1 MSIVKMRKMSLVA
14 HNSERNKLLRI
25 FIKNGCMEFV
35 RSKKA
40 EENDLQEYSDRI
52 ARIESKQYKI
62 AFALSFLK
70 DTVKT
75 INLSQDSK
83 KDKLNFDLKKENR
96 LVSYE
101 EYMEAAK
108 DEMELLAKISDM
120 EKINARLTDIKSESA
135 RINSFVEQIRI
146 YKDIAIP
153 FGIIKDTQKTF
164 SLLGTIPT
172 DKKEELISKLPQAA
186 EIETATSD
194 KVTAVL
200 LIAHNEYKEEITSL
214 LSSCEFVRASFE
226 FTCSAAEQIERLE
239 QKLRELE
246 KEREVSICQVKNYLQ
261 YGSVLKVTYDY
272 YGLEIEKVRAQAG
285 CMRTQK
291 AIVME
296 GWVPV
301 DKEKKIVAEIEKNCS
316 RAEVEFRDPLPE
328 EVPPTL
334 TRNNKVVSAFDGIT
348 DMFGAP
354 NYLERDPKIFV
365 AFYYFLIFGFMLG
378 DAGYGLIMA
387 IACFLF
393 TAIKKPVKNS
403 GQMIL
408 MFGFCGL
415 STVLWGALFGGW
427 FGMTPAF
434 MDKVHLFWF
443 KPLEQPLI
451 MFALALGVGLLQ
463 IGNGFALHGVATIK
477 QGGVKNILLGV
488 LKDFGWVVMIIG
500 LFLFSP
506 SLLAFL
512 GIIQGELSPAV
523 KLCVQAGMY
532 VALIGAAM
540 MLLSGLVGKKNPVK
554 AVGGVLSNAYGAIN
568 VVSDL
573 LSYSRLFGLGL
584 TSGVIGYVVNML
596 AYDVIVVMFCGGQW
610 FGWLIAVPVL
620 VIGHVFNLAINLLGA
635 YVHDSRLQY
644 IEFFG
649 RFYEGSG
656 HAYKPIGSGVK
667 YTYIDN

>member
-14 HNSERNKLLRI
+14 HNSERSKLLRI

-35 RSKKA
+35 RTKKA
-40 EENDLQEYSDRI
+40 DQADVPDYSDRI
-52 ARIESKQYKI
+52 ARLESKQFKI

-70 DTVKT
+70 ETVKT
-75 INLSQDSK
+75 INLTKEK
-83 KDKLNFDLKKENR
+83 KDRILVDLKKENR
-96 LVSYE
+96 LVPYE
-101 EYMEAAK
+101 EYSDVAK
-108 DEMELLAKISDM
+108 DEMEILAKISDM
-120 EKINARLTDIKSESA
+120 EQINTRLTDIKSEKIRLESA
-135 RINSFVEQIRI
+135 LEQLRV
-146 YKDIAIP
+146 YLPIAIP
-153 FGIIKDTQKTF
+153 FGMIKDTEKTF
-164 SLLGTIPT
+164 SVIGTMPAERTEELKNKLPAFAEAEIAVT
-172 DKKEELISKLPQAA
+172 DKTAAVLVIAHKDCKEEVA
-186 EIETATSD
+186 
-194 KVTAVL
+194 
-200 LIAHNEYKEEITSL
+200 SL
-214 LSSCEFVRASFE
+214 LSSCDFVRPTYD
-226 FTCSAAEQIERLE
+226 FTCSASEESERLQRRSFALDE
-239 QKLRELE
+239 E
-246 KEREVSICQVKNYLQ
+246 KKTILASVTNYLTYVGQ
-261 YGSVLKVTYDY
+261 LKIMYDFY
-272 YGLEIEKVRAQAG
+272 AMEIEKVRAQEG
-285 CMRTQK
+285 CMTTQK

-296 GWVPV
+296 GWVPC
-301 DKEKKIVAEIEKNCS
+301 DKEKKVKEEIEKNCT
-316 RAEVEFRDPLPE
+316 RVEVEFRDPTDD

-354 NYLERDPKIFV
+354 NYREKDPKIFV

-378 DAGYGLIMA
+378 DAGYGLLMA
-387 IACFLF
+387 IACFIF

-403 GQMIL
+403 GQMIV
-408 MFGFCGL
+408 MFGFCGI

-427 FGMTPAF
+427 FGTTPAF
-434 MDKVHLFWF
+434 MDKIGLYWF
-443 KPLEQPLI
+443 KPLEEPLI

-463 IGNGFALHGVATIK
+463 IGNGFALHGIATMK
-477 QGGVKNILLGV
+477 QGGVKNFFLGL
-488 LKDFGWVVMIIG
+488 LKDFGWVVMIVG

-512 GIIQGELSPAV
+512 GILKGELQPWV
-523 KLCVQAGMY
+523 NTLVTVGTY
-532 VALIGAAM
+532 VALVGAGM
-540 MLLSGLVGKKNPVK
+540 MLLSGVVGKKNPVK
-554 AVGGVLSNAYGAIN
+554 AVGGVLGNAYGAIN

-620 VIGHVFNLAINLLGA
+620 IIGHVFNLAINLLGA

-656 HAYKPIGSGVK
+656 HAFKPIGSGVK
-667 YTYIDN
+667 YTYLDN

>member
-25 FIKNGCMEFV
+25 FIKNGCIEFV
-35 RSKKA
+35 QSKDA
-40 EENDLQEYSDRI
+40 DTQDVREYADRI
-52 ARIESKQYKI
+52 AKLESKQYKV

-70 DTVKT
+70 ETVKS
-75 INLSQDSK
+75 INLKEPDK
-83 KDKLNFDLKKENR
+83 KKHLSVNLKKENR
-96 LVSYE
+96 LVGYE
-101 EYMEAAK
+101 EYVEASK
-108 DEMELLAKISDM
+108 EEMELLARIADM
-120 EKINARLTDIKSESA
+120 EQINTRLTDIKSEIS
-135 RINSFVEQIRI
+135 RIKGTISQLTV

-153 FGIIKDTQKTF
+153 FGMIKDTEKTF
-164 SLLGTIPT
+164 SLLGTIPAERVEELKSKMPEAAEGEFALT
-172 DKKEELISKLPQAA
+172 DK
-186 EIETATSD
+186 TA
-194 KVTAVL
+194 AVL
-200 LIAHNEYKEEITSL
+200 IIAHKDHKEEIMTQL
-214 LSSCEFVRASFE
+214 AICEFVRANLDFE
-226 FTCSAAEQIERLE
+226 CSASEEIGRLE
-239 QKLRELE
+239 QKIHMLE
-246 KEREVSICQVKNYLQ
+246 EEQHKRLESVKGYLS
-261 YGSVLKVTYDY
+261 YVETLKITYDFY
-272 YGLEIEKVRAQAG
+272 SLEIEKVHAQEL
-285 CMRTQK
+285 CLKTKK

-301 DKEKKIVAEIEKNCS
+301 DKEKKLRSEIEKHCS
-316 RAEVEFRDPLPE
+316 RVEVEFRDPTE
-328 EVPPTL
+328 DEVPPTQ

-354 NYLERDPKIFV
+354 NYREKDPKLFV

-378 DAGYGLIMA
+378 DAGYGLLMA
-387 IACFLF
+387 LACFIF

-403 GQMIL
+403 GQMIV
-408 MFGFCGL
+408 MFGFCGV

-427 FGMTPAF
+427 FGATPAF
-434 MDKVHLFWF
+434 MDKFNLYWF

-463 IGNGFALHGVATIK
+463 IGNGFALHGIATIK
-477 QGGVKNILLGV
+477 QGGIKNILLGV

-506 SLLAFL
+506 SLLSFL
-512 GIIQGELSPAV
+512 GIIKGELSAGV
-523 KLCVQAGMY
+523 NLCVSIGTY
-532 VALIGAAM
+532 VALVGAGM
-540 MLLSGLVGKKNPVK
+540 MLVSGVIGKKNPVK
-554 AVGGVLSNAYGAIN
+554 AVGGVFGNAYGAVN
-568 VVSDL
+568 VVSDV

-610 FGWLIAVPVL
+610 FGWIIAVPVL

-656 HAYKPIGSGVK
+656 HAFKPLGSGVK

>member
-40 EENDLQEYSDRI
+40 EEENTQEYSDRI

-70 DTVKT
+70 ETVKA
-75 INLSQDSK
+75 INLTKDSK
-83 KDKLNFDLKKENR
+83 KDKLTLDLKKENR
-96 LVSYE
+96 LVPYE
-101 EYMEAAK
+101 EYLEVAK
-108 DEMELLAKISDM
+108 DEMEFMARIADM
-120 EKINARLTDIKSESA
+120 EQINTRLTDIKSELTRIDSA
-135 RINSFVEQIRI
+135 ISQLLI

-153 FGIIKDTQKTF
+153 FGMVQDTKKTF
-164 SLLGTIPT
+164 CVLGTIPAER
-172 DKKEELISKLPQAA
+172 KEELISKLPQEA
-186 EIETATSD
+186 EIETAVSD
-194 KVTAVL
+194 KVAAIL
-200 LIAHNEYKEEITSL
+200 LIAHIDRKEEISSL
-214 LSSCEFVRASFE
+214 LSACEFARASFD
-226 FTCSAAEQIERLE
+226 FTCSAAAQIERL
-239 QKLRELE
+239 KRKTIELQD
-246 KEREVSICQVKNYLQ
+246 ERARYIESVKTYLPIAP
-261 YGSVLKVTYDY
+261 SLKIMYDFY
-272 YGLEIEKVRAQAG
+272 ALEIEKVRAQEG
-285 CMRTQK
+285 CLKTQK

-301 DKEKKIVAEIEKNCS
+301 DKEKKISEEIKKHCS
-316 RAEVEFRDPLPE
+316 RTEVEFRDPLPE

-378 DAGYGLIMA
+378 DAGYGLLMA
-387 IACFLF
+387 IACFVF

-408 MFGFCGL
+408 MFGFCGI

-434 MDKVHLFWF
+434 MDKVHIFWF
-443 KPLEQPLI
+443 KPLEQPLV

-463 IGNGFALHGVATIK
+463 IGNGFALHGIATIK
-477 QGGVKNILLGV
+477 QGGIKNILLGV

-523 KLCVQAGMY
+523 NTCVQAGMY
-532 VALIGAAM
+532 VALVGAAM
-540 MLLSGLVGKKNPVK
+540 MLLSGLVGKKNPIK
-554 AVGGVLSNAYGAIN
+554 AVGGVLGNAYGAIN

-610 FGWLIAVPVL
+610 FGWLLAVPVL

-656 HAYKPIGSGVK
+656 HAYKPIGSSVK